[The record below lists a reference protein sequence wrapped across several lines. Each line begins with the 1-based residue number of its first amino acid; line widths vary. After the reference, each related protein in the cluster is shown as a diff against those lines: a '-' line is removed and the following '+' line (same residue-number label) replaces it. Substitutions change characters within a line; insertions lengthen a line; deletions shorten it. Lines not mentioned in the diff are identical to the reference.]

1 MKGIVI
7 AIVASVIGALV
18 ALLIMKSTYGEFLY
32 LWGLVVG
39 ATTTEILKFNERNE
53 D

>member
-1 MKGIVI
+1 MKGIII
-7 AIVASVIGALV
+7 AIVVSVIGALV
-18 ALLIMKSTYGEFLY
+18 ALLIMSSTYGEFLY

-39 ATTTEILKFNERNE
+39 VITTKILKINERNE